1 MDIHKLIIPDGFM
14 PIINFF
20 GIKVPSYSFFV
31 LMGFVV
37 GAVIF
42 KLAQKSCHFDSK
54 GLERGFMYRY
64 EGFSI
69 AIAAL
74 IGSAIGS
81 KLPIVLYYWR
91 QIWASESPLIA
102 MLSGRTVLGGM
113 IGGLLAVIIFKRVFG
128 IKSRFGNQLAPAVA
142 LGMAVGR
149 LGCFFQGCCVGSETS
164 LPWAVNF
171 GDGIH
176 RHPTQLYEIAL
187 HLLLFVVLWQHPLR
201 KKEGGKLLT
210 AYFGA
215 YFVIRFFEEF
225 IRDVHESLFGFSMY
239 QWICLLG
246 ILFLSLKWQRQR
258 LKQQNTKEPL
268 SETTDGKI
276 RDLS

>member
-20 GIKVPSYSFFV
+20 GAKVPSYSFFV

-37 GAVIF
+37 GAVVF
-42 KLAQKSCHFDSK
+42 KYAQKSCHTDIK
-54 GLERGFMYRY
+54 VIDRGFMYRY

-91 QIWASESPLIA
+91 QIWASETPLLA

-113 IGGLLAVIIFKRVFG
+113 IGGLLGVIIFKRVFG

-149 LGCFFQGCCVGSETS
+149 LGCFFQGCCVGSAST

-171 GDGIH
+171 GDGVH

-187 HLLLFVVLWQHPLR
+187 HLILFVVLWRHPLR
-201 KKEGGKLLT
+201 KKEGGQLLT

-225 IRDVHESLFGFSMY
+225 IRDVHETLFGFSMY

-246 ILFLSLKWQRQR
+246 IVFLFFKWQRQR
-258 LKQQNTKEPL
+258 TKQENRVEA
-268 SETTDGKI
+268 
-276 RDLS
+276 